1 VTVLPASFREQ
12 KISPIFGYENV
23 ASIGEIFLAGTWKNV
38 NFTSPM
44 NITRL
49 LLVVAVATFALLGSA
64 QNASA
69 RRTYTAVV
77 PPPVPPPAPEPVVS
91 NS

>member
-1 VTVLPASFREQ
+1 MTVLPASFRKQ

-23 ASIGEIFLAGTWKNV
+23 ASIGEVSLAGTCKDV
-38 NFTSPM
+38 TVISPM

-49 LLVVAVATFALLGSA
+49 LLVVAVAALALLGSA

-69 RRTYTAVV
+69 RRTYIAVV